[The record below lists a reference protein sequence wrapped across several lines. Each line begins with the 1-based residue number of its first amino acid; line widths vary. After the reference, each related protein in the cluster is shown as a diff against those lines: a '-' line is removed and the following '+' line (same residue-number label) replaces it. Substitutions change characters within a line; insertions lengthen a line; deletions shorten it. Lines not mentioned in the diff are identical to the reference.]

1 MFKLLSVLAKTIP
14 SIYYIVQ
21 LNIFVSETA
30 SNISDFWKTVF
41 IYGVPSAI
49 ILSFLMY
56 WFMWRDLIE
65 RQQSKEQDENESTM
79 FTVKIQTL
87 RMFRK
92 YIPIAVVGMLL
103 AVMFYNYKPYIIS
116 LSIDIGILYA
126 WFLLGEALRIVDIGK
141 KENKRIENKLKGS

>member
-1 MFKLLSVLAKTIP
+1 
-14 SIYYIVQ
+14 
-21 LNIFVSETA
+21 
-30 SNISDFWKTVF
+30 
-41 IYGVPSAI
+41 
-49 ILSFLMY
+49 
-56 WFMWRDLIE
+56 MWRDLIE
-65 RQQSKEQDENESTM
+65 RQKSKEQDENESTM

-92 YIPIAVVGMLL
+92 YIPIAVVGILL